1 MKMLTFD
8 LPLVRMLPYFPPH
21 TLRQLL
27 LLENRWMEWE
37 REQGTLL
44 VKSTRNEK
52 FGLTGANSSGVGEDD
67 DDAGVSDLL
76 LSTKN

>member
-37 REQGTLL
+37 REQATLL

-52 FGLTGANSSGVGEDD
+52 FSLTGANSSGVERGRRRRRRER
-67 DDAGVSDLL
+67 LIIIY
-76 LSTKN
+76 